1 MPMTFAHLFDPTR
14 RDPPLVQQQL
24 KRRSGRWT
32 LPPSL
37 GVLATLASASVA
49 NAATTGGSMPWDTP
63 LTTIENDLTGP
74 VAVAVT
80 TISVVMAGLGFALG
94 GEGTFMRRGFG
105 IVFGLAIALMGTSAI
120 MTFFGSTSGAVF

>member
-1 MPMTFAHLFDPTR
+1 MS
-14 RDPPLVQQQL
+14 VQTEP
-24 KRRSGRWT
+24 KRRFGLRKRP
-32 LPPSL
+32 LAL
-37 GVLATLASASVA
+37 GSFLAAASAGVA
-49 NAATTGGSMPWDTP
+49 NAAGAAGAMPWDTP

-80 TISVVMAGLGFALG
+80 TIAVVLAGLGFALG

-120 MTFFGSTSGAVF
+120 MTFFGAAGGAAF

>member
-1 MPMTFAHLFDPTR
+1 MSLLDH
-14 RDPPLVQQQL
+14 L
-24 KRRSGRWT
+24 KRRFGQRPRPLSI
-32 LPPSL
+32 PAAASL
-37 GVLATLASASVA
+37 AWGGIAQ
-49 NAATTGGSMPWDTP
+49 AATTTGSMPWDTP

-80 TISVVMAGLGFALG
+80 TIAVVLAGLGFALG

-120 MTFFGSTSGAVF
+120 LTFFGATSGAVF

>member
-1 MPMTFAHLFDPTR
+1 MS
-14 RDPPLVQQQL
+14 VQEEL
-24 KRRSGRWT
+24 KRRFGRRI
-32 LPPSL
+32 LPLSL
-37 GVLATLASASVA
+37 GGLIAAASAGVA
-49 NAATTGGSMPWDTP
+49 NAAAGGGSMPWDTP

-80 TISVVMAGLGFALG
+80 TIAVVIAGLGFALG

-120 MTFFGSTSGAVF
+120 LTFFGSAGGAVF